1 MMVSGA
7 LLWLAAGNGM
17 PLRRWVI
24 VLGVI
29 ALSLVPAVNRVLAAA
44 LDRIRHPSQ
53 RTAEWAGVLIGVAAA
68 VTSSPPLST
77 RAGTVPKTEDDCS
90 YVIGTQMLARGHLWM
105 PQHPLADFF
114 ESFYLTVK
122 PVYCSIYFPG
132 TALMFAPMVWFK
144 LATWILP
151 VVVCGA
157 SVGSCIGS

>member
-53 RTAEWAGVLIGVAAA
+53 RTAEWAGVLIGVAAGGYLIA
-68 VTSSPPLST
+68 TAFNQGRDLF
-77 RAGTVPKTEDDCS
+77 PKTEDDLQLRHRHADA
-90 YVIGTQMLARGHLWM
+90 GRGHLWM

-114 ESFYLTVK
+114 ESFT
-122 PVYCSIYFPG
+122 
-132 TALMFAPMVWFK
+132 
-144 LATWILP
+144 
-151 VVVCGA
+151 
-157 SVGSCIGS
+157 